1 MFAKSP
7 LEEPLEGEALKDAV
21 RTAMIAE
28 LDAISFYLQIA
39 RKAKDERVRK
49 VFEDVAREEAEH
61 FGEFLELL
69 KELDPSLEDLISEG
83 AKEVRE
89 LLGKD

>member
-1 MFAKSP
+1 MFARNP
-7 LEEPLEGEALKDAV
+7 VEEEVLEGESLKDAI
-21 RTAMIAE
+21 RLAMIAE

-61 FGEFLELL
+61 FGEFVRLL
-69 KELDPSLEDLISEG
+69 KELDPSFEDLVNRG
-83 AKEVRE
+83 MKEVEE
-89 LLGKD
+89 LLKK

>member
-1 MFAKSP
+1 VFARNPVEEKV
-7 LEEPLEGEALKDAV
+7 LESESLKDAV
-21 RTAMIAE
+21 RLAMIAE

-61 FGEFLELL
+61 FGEFVRLL
-69 KELDPSLEDLISEG
+69 KELDPSFEELVNRG
-83 AKEVRE
+83 MREVEE
-89 LLGKD
+89 LLKK

>member
-1 MFAKSP
+1 MFARNPVEEKV
-7 LEEPLEGEALKDAV
+7 LESESLKDAV
-21 RTAMIAE
+21 RLAMIAE

-61 FGEFLELL
+61 FGEFVRLL
-69 KELDPSLEDLISEG
+69 KELDPSFEELVNRG
-83 AKEVRE
+83 MREVEE
-89 LLGKD
+89 LLKK

>member
-1 MFAKSP
+1 VFARNP
-7 LEEPLEGEALKDAV
+7 VEEEVLEGESLKDAI
-21 RTAMIAE
+21 RLAMIAE

-61 FGEFLELL
+61 FGEFVRLL
-69 KELDPSLEDLISEG
+69 KELDPSFEDLVNRG
-83 AKEVRE
+83 MKEVEE
-89 LLGKD
+89 LLKK